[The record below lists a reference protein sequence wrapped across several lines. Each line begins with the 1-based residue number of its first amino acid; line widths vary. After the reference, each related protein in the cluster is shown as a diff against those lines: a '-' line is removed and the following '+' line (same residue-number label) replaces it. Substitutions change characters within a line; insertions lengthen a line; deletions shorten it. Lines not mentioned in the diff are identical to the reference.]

1 MSVIQTNA
9 AVSPGNSGG
18 GLFNAAGELIGI
30 VNAKSTGDYAEGL
43 GFAIPI
49 NTALPVAQDLIE
61 NGYVTGR
68 PALGVTVLTI
78 SDAQTAAQYG
88 VSNYGVYVIE
98 VNAGS
103 GAEAAGLQ
111 AGDMFVSVDNTVV
124 SSTAELTDIISQHQ
138 VGDVLS
144 VQISRDRQ
152 LLTVDVTLGE
162 SAS

>member
-1 MSVIQTNA
+1 M
-9 AVSPGNSGG
+9 
-18 GLFNAAGELIGI
+18 
-30 VNAKSTGDYAEGL
+30 
-43 GFAIPI
+43 
-49 NTALPVAQDLIE
+49 
-61 NGYVTGR
+61 
-68 PALGVTVLTI
+68 
-78 SDAQTAAQYG
+78 
-88 VSNYGVYVIE
+88 SNYGVYIIE

>member
-1 MSVIQTNA
+1 MS
-9 AVSPGNSGG
+9 
-18 GLFNAAGELIGI
+18 L
-30 VNAKSTGDYAEGL
+30 KST
-43 GFAIPI
+43 
-49 NTALPVAQDLIE
+49 
-61 NGYVTGR
+61 R
-68 PALGVTVLTI
+68 
-78 SDAQTAAQYG
+78 AA
-88 VSNYGVYVIE
+88 
-98 VNAGS
+98 